1 MVREEVDD
9 GLVAS
14 YKLPLRELLKSSIA
28 DMYISTIAVWRI
40 GVGAHIVNISRTGSD
55 YFSLYECLVATTNI
69 TPCNTVFIINETG
82 KYSIWLFMKYWV
94 VILKGWTMK

>member
-82 KYSIWLFMKYWV
+82 STAYGCL
-94 VILKGWTMK
+94 